1 VNAYVLSGGTVDDV
15 LDSPTI
21 CSPLHRLD
29 CCLVTDGGGAL
40 VITSPERVADF
51 TDEPVYVLGAS
62 EAHVARHITG
72 LPDLVSTPGTLSGP
86 AALTEAGVSIED
98 MDHFQI
104 YDPFTIAVV
113 MAVEDLGPCAKGE
126 GGAFLEDGKARPG
139 GGLALNT
146 DGGGL
151 SHIFVEFDDG
161 EAGEVDLSHL
171 AGRGVFAA
179 WEDRTFFEKVRIN
192 PEYRAVTWEND
203 LDLCPDSLYL
213 RLTGKTP
220 AAIGL

>member
-1 VNAYVLSGGTVDDV
+1 MRDPITVDDV

-40 VITSPERVADF
+40 VITSPERAADF

-72 LPDLVSTPGTLSGP
+72 LPDFVSTPGTLSGP

-113 MAVEDLGPCAKGE
+113 MAVEDLGLCAKGE

-151 SHIFVEFDDG
+151 SHRHPGMLGMNLILESV
-161 EAGEVDLSHL
+161 AQ
-171 AGRGVFAA
+171 
-179 WEDRTFFEKVRIN
+179 
-192 PEYRAVTWEND
+192 
-203 LDLCPDSLYL
+203 
-213 RLTGKTP
+213 LTGS
-220 AAIGL
+220 AGDRQVEANLSLVHGLGGAYTATATAVLANTAVVN